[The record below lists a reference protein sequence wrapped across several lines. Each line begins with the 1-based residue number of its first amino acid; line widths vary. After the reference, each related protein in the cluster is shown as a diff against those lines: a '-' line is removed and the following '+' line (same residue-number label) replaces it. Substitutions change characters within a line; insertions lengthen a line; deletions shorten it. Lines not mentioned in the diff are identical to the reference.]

1 MMKTRLTLNTVLP
14 QLQRVRKQP
23 DGSYLASCPCPD
35 HGRKRGDIHPSLH
48 LSESPDGT
56 LLWKCFAGCS
66 QDAVREALERL
77 AGVQPAPAPTPAP
90 RHNAERQPA
99 TPPAP
104 PLTLTA
110 LATAKRLD
118 AEKLR
123 AWHVRE
129 IPAGHAPEA
138 PNGGIAIPYL
148 TRENK
153 QHAVRYRLALE
164 GDNRFKWRKGDTAIL
179 YGLWRLREWTSSD
192 ALHLCEGESDTW
204 TLWHADLPALGVP
217 SANIWNSEWWQLL
230 KRFRRIVILPD
241 RDDTGSKMADRITET
256 CPADMHDCV
265 HVLLLPD
272 GIKDANE
279 LWQREGANAER
290 FRNALAQCAQL
301 PLAAAPTRT
310 LQPISAK
317 QLLQQPAPEQQYLWS
332 GILPQGAIALLAGRE
347 KGRGGKTTLAFGII
361 RAMLRNEP
369 FLGRETQRTRVL
381 YISEENSASLR
392 NKLHALHIDSDD
404 LLILPREAF
413 GANLA
418 HALKR
423 NQDALLQLCTAENIG
438 LVVVDTFQ
446 AFGGLRGDAENQVG
460 SVMDAL
466 APLFGVN
473 ARGVTVLL
481 IHHHAK
487 ATSEPRGST
496 ALTAAVDVV
505 INLTRQQGDN
515 RDNARLLAWEG
526 RWGLG
531 ELIYTY
537 DTDTAEFHA
546 AGTPEEHELATL
558 QQRVLELLQNATEPL
573 TEKQISDQLQAPRQ
587 RVNIALHRLLEAN
600 RIQREGEG
608 KRNAP
613 YRYSFL
619 HSVNIGSGMNAETRE
634 EEEAASSSHGIR
646 FCTHMRACTKHAE
659 TKSGADS
666 VSALTPGAILMGA
679 HAQTE
684 EALSPLHDTAD
695 SVSASTPGAI
705 YVDAH
710 AQTEEA
716 PSPLHD
722 TSVML
727 DWERGVRTR
736 EQHKRK
742 LRNGHDSAYASAQ
755 HTLPL

>member
-1 MMKTRLTLNTVLP
+1 MKTRLTLNTVLP

-48 LSESPDGT
+48 LSVSPDGT

-104 PLTLTA
+104 PLTLAA

-129 IPAGHAPEA
+129 LPD
-138 PNGGIAIPYL
+138 GGIEIPYL

-164 GDNRFKWRKGDTAIL
+164 GDNRFKWRKSDTAIL
-179 YGLWRLREWTSSD
+179 YGLWRLREWTSRD
-192 ALHLCEGESDTW
+192 TLHVCEGESDTW

-256 CPADMHDCV
+256 CPADMHDRV
-265 HVLLLPD
+265 HVLLLPE

-347 KGRGGKTTLAFGII
+347 KGRGGKTTLAFGLI
-361 RAMLRNEP
+361 RAILRNEP
-369 FLGRETQRTRVL
+369 FLQRETQRARVL

-392 NKLHALHIDSDD
+392 NKIHALHIDSDD

-423 NQDALLQLCTAENIG
+423 NQDALLQLCTTENIG

-646 FCTHMRACTKHAE
+646 FCTHMRACTNDAE
-659 TKSGADS
+659 TKSVADS
-666 VSALTPGAILMGA
+666 VSAF
-679 HAQTE
+679 
-684 EALSPLHDTAD
+684 
-695 SVSASTPGAI
+695 TPGAI
-705 YVDAH
+705 YMGAD
-710 AQTEEA
+710 AQTAE
-716 PSPLHD
+716 PLSPLHD

-736 EQHKRK
+736 EQQKRK
-742 LRNGHDSAYASAQ
+742 LRNGHDSAYAAAQ

>member
-1 MMKTRLTLNTVLP
+1 
-14 QLQRVRKQP
+14 
-23 DGSYLASCPCPD
+23 
-35 HGRKRGDIHPSLH
+35 
-48 LSESPDGT
+48 
-56 LLWKCFAGCS
+56 
-66 QDAVREALERL
+66 
-77 AGVQPAPAPTPAP
+77 
-90 RHNAERQPA
+90 
-99 TPPAP
+99 
-104 PLTLTA
+104 
-110 LATAKRLD
+110 
-118 AEKLR
+118 
-123 AWHVRE
+123 
-129 IPAGHAPEA
+129 
-138 PNGGIAIPYL
+138 
-148 TRENK
+148 
-153 QHAVRYRLALE
+153 
-164 GDNRFKWRKGDTAIL
+164 
-179 YGLWRLREWTSSD
+179 
-192 ALHLCEGESDTW
+192 
-204 TLWHADLPALGVP
+204 
-217 SANIWNSEWWQLL
+217 
-230 KRFRRIVILPD
+230 
-241 RDDTGSKMADRITET
+241 
-256 CPADMHDCV
+256 MHDRV
-265 HVLLLPD
+265 HVLLLPE

-369 FLGRETQRTRVL
+369 FLGRETQRARVL

-392 NKLHALHIDSDD
+392 NKIHALHIDSDD

-423 NQDALLQLCTAENIG
+423 NQDALLQLCTTENIG

-600 RIQREGEG
+600 RITREGEG

-619 HSVNIGSGMNAETRE
+619 HPVNIGSGMNAETRE

-646 FCTHMRACTKHAE
+646 FCTHMRACTNDAE
-659 TKSGADS
+659 TKSVTDS
-666 VSALTPGAILMGA
+666 VSALTPGAIYMGA
-679 HAQTE
+679 DAQ
-684 EALSPLHDTAD
+684 TAD
-695 SVSASTPGAI
+695 SVSAFTPGAI

-710 AQTEEA
+710 AQTAE
-716 PSPLHD
+716 PLSPLHAD

-736 EQHKRK
+736 EQQKRK
-742 LRNGHDSAYASAQ
+742 LRNGHDSAYAAAQ

>member
-1 MMKTRLTLNTVLP
+1 MTRPYTPRELLERIIPHLDKRKMRVRATKDGKQVMARCPFHDDDEPSLSLTLRNGKL
-14 QLQRVRKQP
+14 
-23 DGSYLASCPCPD
+23 LAYCFVCGNVYD
-35 HGRKRGDIHPSLH
+35 RLLELIDI
-48 LSESPDGT
+48 
-56 LLWKCFAGCS
+56 
-66 QDAVREALERL
+66 
-77 AGVQPAPAPTPAP
+77 QPATARPIAP
-90 RHNAERQPA
+90 RRNAGRQPA
-99 TPPAP
+99 TAQAQL
-104 PLTLTA
+104 LTLAA
-110 LATAKRLD
+110 LANAKRLD
-118 AEKLR
+118 AEKLI

-129 IPAGHAPEA
+129 LPD
-138 PNGGIAIPYL
+138 GGIEILYL
-148 TRENK
+148 TREGDL
-153 QHAVRYRLALE
+153 HAVQYRYALE
-164 GDNRFKWRKGDTAIL
+164 GDNRFKWRKGDTAML
-179 YGLWRLREWTSSD
+179 YGLWRLREWTSRD
-192 ALHLCEGESDTW
+192 TLHVCEGESDTW

-256 CPADMHDCV
+256 CPADMHDRV
-265 HVLLLPD
+265 HVLLLPE

-347 KGRGGKTTLAFGII
+347 KGRGGKTTLAFGLI
-361 RAMLRNEP
+361 RAILRNEP
-369 FLGRETQRTRVL
+369 FLGRETQRTRIL

-537 DTDTAEFHA
+537 NAETAEFHA

-587 RVNIALHRLLEAN
+587 RVNIALHRLLGGAN

-619 HSVNIGSGMNAETRE
+619 HSNYIGSGMNAETRE

-646 FCTHMRACTKHAE
+646 FCTHMRACTNDAE

-666 VSALTPGAILMGA
+666 VSALTPGAI
-679 HAQTE
+679 
-684 EALSPLHDTAD
+684 
-695 SVSASTPGAI
+695 

-710 AQTEEA
+710 AQTAE
-716 PSPLHD
+716 PLSPLHD

-736 EQHKRK
+736 EQQKRK
-742 LRNGHDSAYASAQ
+742 LRNGHDSAYAAAQ

>member
-1 MMKTRLTLNTVLP
+1 MKTQLTLNTVLH
-14 QLQRVRKQP
+14 QLQRVRQQP
-23 DGSYLASCPCPD
+23 DGSYIASCPCPN

-48 LSESPDGT
+48 LSVSPDGT

-66 QDAVREALERL
+66 QNAVREALERL

-90 RHNAERQPA
+90 RHNAERQSA

-104 PLTLTA
+104 PLTLAA

-164 GDNRFKWRKGDTAIL
+164 GDNRFKWRKGDTAIV
-179 YGLWRLREWTSSD
+179 YGLWRLREWTSRD
-192 ALHLCEGESDTW
+192 TLHVCEGESDTW

-217 SANIWNSEWWQLL
+217 SANIWDSEWWQLL

-241 RDDTGSKMADRITET
+241 RDDAGRQMADRITET
-256 CPADMHDCV
+256 CPADMHDRV
-265 HVLLLPD
+265 HVLLLPE

-290 FRNALAQCAQL
+290 FRNALAQCAKL

-317 QLLQQPAPEQQYLWS
+317 QLLQQPAPEQPYLWS

-347 KGRGGKTTLAFGII
+347 KGRGGKTTLAFGLI
-361 RAMLRNEP
+361 RAMLRNEL
-369 FLGRETQRTRVL
+369 FIGRETQRTRIL

-392 NKLHALHIDSDD
+392 NKIHALHIDSDD

-466 APLFGVN
+466 APMFGVN
-473 ARGVTVLL
+473 ALGVTVLL

-537 DTDTAEFHA
+537 DAETAEFHA

-558 QQRVLELLQNATEPL
+558 QRRVMELLQNATEPL

-587 RVNIALHRLLEAN
+587 RVNIALRQLLEAN
-600 RIQREGEG
+600 RILREGDG

-619 HSVNIGSGMNAETRE
+619 HPNYIGSGMNAETRE
-634 EEEAASSSHGIR
+634 EEETASSSHGNR
-646 FCTHMRACTKHAE
+646 FCTHMRACTNGAE
-659 TKSGADS
+659 TKSVADS
-666 VSALTPGAILMGA
+666 VSAFTPGAILM
-679 HAQTE
+679 
-684 EALSPLHDTAD
+684 
-695 SVSASTPGAI
+695 
-705 YVDAH
+705 DAH
-710 AQTEEA
+710 AQTEE
-716 PSPLHD
+716 PLSPLHAD

-736 EQHKRK
+736 DPHKRK
-742 LRNGHDSAYASAQ
+742 LRNGHDSAYAAAQ

>member
-1 MMKTRLTLNTVLP
+1 MRTRLTLDTVLH
-14 QLQRVRKQP
+14 QLQRVRRQP

-48 LSESPDGT
+48 LSVSPDGT
-56 LLWKCFAGCS
+56 LLWHCFAGCS

-99 TPPAP
+99 TPTAP
-104 PLTLTA
+104 PLTLAA

-138 PNGGIAIPYL
+138 PNGGIEIPYL
-148 TRENK
+148 TREGK
-153 QHAVRYRLALE
+153 LHAINYRLTLE
-164 GDNRFKWRKGDTAIL
+164 KTDANEDPRFKWRTGDKKLL
-179 YGLWRLREWTSSD
+179 YGLWRLGEWTDSD
-192 ALHLCEGESDTW
+192 TLYLCEGESDTW

-217 SANIWNSEWWQLL
+217 SANTWRSEWWQLL
-230 KRFRRIVILPD
+230 KPFRRIVILPD
-241 RDDTGSKMADRITET
+241 RDGAGSQMADRITET
-256 CPADMHDCV
+256 CPADLHERV
-265 HVLLLPD
+265 HVLMLPD

-290 FRNALAQCAQL
+290 FKQALAQCATL

-317 QLLQQPAPEQQYLWS
+317 QLLQQPAPEQPYLWN

-347 KGRGGKTTLAFGII
+347 KGRGGKTTLAFGLI
-361 RAMLRNEP
+361 RACLRNEP
-369 FLGRETQRTRVL
+369 FLGRETKRTRIL

-466 APLFGVN
+466 APVFGVN
-473 ARGVTVLL
+473 ALGITVLL

-531 ELIYTY
+531 ELVYTY
-537 DTDTAEFHA
+537 DAETAEFHA

-558 QQRVLELLQNATEPL
+558 QQRVIELLQNAPEPL
-573 TEKQISDQLQAPRQ
+573 TEKQISEQLHAQRQ
-587 RVNIALHRLLEAN
+587 RVNLALHQLLEAN

-619 HSVNIGSGMNAETRE
+619 HSNYIGSGMNAQTRE
-634 EEEAASSSHGIR
+634 GEEAASSSHGIR
-646 FCTHMRACTKHAE
+646 FCTHMRACTNHAE
-659 TKSGADS
+659 TNSAADS
-666 VSALTPGAILMGA
+666 VSALTPGAIYM
-679 HAQTE
+679 
-684 EALSPLHDTAD
+684 
-695 SVSASTPGAI
+695 
-705 YVDAH
+705 DAH
-710 AQTEEA
+710 AQTEE
-716 PSPLHD
+716 PLSPLHD

-727 DWERGVRTR
+727 EWERGARTR

>member
-179 YGLWRLREWTSSD
+179 YGLWRLREWTSRD
-192 ALHLCEGESDTW
+192 TLHVCEGESDTW

-256 CPADMHDCV
+256 CPADMHDRV
-265 HVLLLPD
+265 HVLLLPE

-347 KGRGGKTTLAFGII
+347 KGRGGKTTLAFGLI

-369 FLGRETQRTRVL
+369 FLQRETQRTRVL

-423 NQDALLQLCTAENIG
+423 NQDALLQLCTTENIG

-619 HSVNIGSGMNAETRE
+619 HSNYIGSGMNAETRE

-646 FCTHMRACTKHAE
+646 FCTHMRACTNDAE
-659 TKSGADS
+659 TKSVTDS
-666 VSALTPGAILMGA
+666 VSALTPGAIYMGA
-679 HAQTE
+679 DAQ
-684 EALSPLHDTAD
+684 TAD
-695 SVSASTPGAI
+695 SVSAFTPGAI

-710 AQTEEA
+710 AQTAE
-716 PSPLHD
+716 PLSPLHAD

-736 EQHKRK
+736 EQQKRK
-742 LRNGHDSAYASAQ
+742 LRNGHDSAYAAAQ

>member
-1 MMKTRLTLNTVLP
+1 MKTRLTLNTVLH

-35 HGRKRGDIHPSLH
+35 HGRKRGDINPSLH
-48 LSESPDGT
+48 LSVSPDGT
-56 LLWKCFAGCS
+56 LLWHCFAGCS

-104 PLTLTA
+104 PLTLAA

-123 AWHVRE
+123 AWRVHEV
-129 IPAGHAPEA
+129 PAGHAPEI
-138 PNGGIAIPYL
+138 PNGGLAIPYHNADGTL
-148 TRENK
+148 
-153 QHAVRYRLALE
+153 HALRYRKSLNGE
-164 GDNRFKWRKGDTAIL
+164 NRMLWRKRDTAIL

-192 ALHLCEGESDTW
+192 TLYLCEGESDTW
-204 TLWHADLPALGVP
+204 TLWHAELPALGVP
-217 SANIWNSEWWQLL
+217 SANIWRAEWWQLL
-230 KRFRRIVILPD
+230 KPFRRIVILPD
-241 RDDTGSKMADRITET
+241 RDDAGSKMADRITET
-256 CPADMHDCV
+256 CPADLHERV
-265 HVLLLPD
+265 HVLLLPE

-290 FRNALAQCAQL
+290 FRNALAQCATL

-317 QLLQQPAPEQQYLWS
+317 QLLQQPAPEQPYLWS

-347 KGRGGKTTLAFGII
+347 KGRGGKTTLAFGLI
-361 RAMLRNEP
+361 RAILRNEP
-369 FLGRETQRTRVL
+369 FLRRETQRTRIL

-466 APLFGVN
+466 APVFGVN
-473 ARGVTVLL
+473 ALGVTVLL

-537 DTDTAEFHA
+537 DAETAEFHA

-558 QQRVLELLQNATEPL
+558 QLRVLELLQNATEPL
-573 TEKQISDQLQAPRQ
+573 TEKQIGEQLHAPRQ
-587 RVNIALHRLLEAN
+587 RVNIALRQLLEAN
-600 RIQREGEG
+600 RITREGDG

-613 YRYSFL
+613 FRYSFL
-619 HSVNIGSGMNAETRE
+619 HSNYIGSGMSAEKRE
-634 EEEAASSSHGIR
+634 EEEAASSSHGNR
-646 FCTHMRACTKHAE
+646 FCSHMRACTNGAE
-659 TKSGADS
+659 TKSAADS
-666 VSALTPGAILMGA
+666 VSALTPGAIYM
-679 HAQTE
+679 
-684 EALSPLHDTAD
+684 
-695 SVSASTPGAI
+695 
-705 YVDAH
+705 DAH
-710 AQTEEA
+710 AQTEE
-716 PSPLHD
+716 PLSPLHD

-727 DWERGVRTR
+727 DWERGAITR

>member
-1 MMKTRLTLNTVLP
+1 MKTRLTLDTVLR
-14 QLQRVRKQP
+14 QLKRVRKQP
-23 DGSYLASCPCPD
+23 DGSYLASCPCPN

-48 LSESPDGT
+48 LSVSPDGT
-56 LLWKCFAGCS
+56 LLWHCFAGCS

-77 AGVQPAPAPTPAP
+77 AGVQPAHVPTPAP
-90 RHNAERQPA
+90 RNGRAGQRSTPQYRPVRLAE
-99 TPPAP
+99 
-104 PLTLTA
+104 
-110 LATAKRLD
+110 LAEAKQLD

-123 AWHVRE
+123 AWYVRE

-138 PNGGIAIPYL
+138 PNGGIEIPYL
-148 TRENK
+148 TPEGE
-153 QHAVRYRLALE
+153 QHAIRYRLALE
-164 GDNRFKWRKGDTAIL
+164 GANRFRWRQGDTAIL
-179 YGLWRLREWTSSD
+179 YGLWRLREWTGRD
-192 ALHLCEGESDTW
+192 TLHVCEGESDTW

-217 SANIWNSEWWQLL
+217 SANIWDSEWWQLL
-230 KRFRRIVILPD
+230 KPFRRIVILPD
-241 RDDTGSKMADRITET
+241 RDNAGSKMADDITKT
-256 CPADMHDCV
+256 CPADLRERV
-265 HVLLLPD
+265 HVLLLPE

-290 FRNALAQCAQL
+290 FRNALAQCTQL

-317 QLLQQPAPEQQYLWS
+317 QLLQQPAPEQQYLWD

-347 KGRGGKTTLAFGII
+347 KGRGGKTTLAFGLI
-361 RAMLRNEP
+361 RAILRNEP
-369 FLGRETQRTRVL
+369 FLQRETQRTRVL

-404 LLILPREAF
+404 LLLLPREAF

-473 ARGVTVLL
+473 ALGVTVLL

-531 ELIYTY
+531 ELVYTY
-537 DTDTAEFHA
+537 DADTTEFHA

-587 RVNIALHRLLEAN
+587 RVNIALRRLLEAN
-600 RIQREGEG
+600 RIQREGDG

-619 HSVNIGSGMNAETRE
+619 HSVNIGSSMSAETRE

-659 TKSGADS
+659 TKSVADS

-684 EALSPLHDTAD
+684 EALSPLHDAAN

-716 PSPLHD
+716 PSPLHAD

-736 EQHKRK
+736 GEHKRK
-742 LRNGHDSAYASAQ
+742 LRNGHDSAYAAAQ
-755 HTLPL
+755 RTLPL